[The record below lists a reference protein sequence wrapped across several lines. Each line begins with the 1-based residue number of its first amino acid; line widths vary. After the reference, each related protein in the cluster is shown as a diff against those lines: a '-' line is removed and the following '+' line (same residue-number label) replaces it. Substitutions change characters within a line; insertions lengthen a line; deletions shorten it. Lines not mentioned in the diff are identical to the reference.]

1 MWWSRKSI
9 DSNEVIKSSDN
20 NMNKNSNNNNNINN
34 NVQTNNDSEK
44 KKSGKFMRHILG
56 IFINIDTIDDNTTT
70 TIPIPR
76 PITIPSQSSSKPIS
90 LERKDGIST
99 GWFLGMSL
107 ASLSGGMLYG
117 VHTVVKRENSKLS
130 DVIKVHSTA
139 FSSAS
144 RALLYGTLLCWGTF
158 IGCGAIFISLTG
170 ITTFKELGE
179 SSRRNFQR
187 IDDTTK
193 QRQRIAA
200 EKKIMKVFTESQE
213 LDYWKKLYENFIKTN
228 NNNDKTNNG

>member
-1 MWWSRKSI
+1 MWWSKKSI
-9 DSNEVIKSSDN
+9 DANVKNEVVLSND
-20 NMNKNSNNNNNINN
+20 NSNNNNNNNDNN
-34 NVQTNNDSEK
+34 NTTNENEK
-44 KKSGKFMRHILG
+44 KKSGKFMRYFLST
-56 IFINIDTIDDNTTT
+56 FINIDELDKNTA
-70 TIPIPR
+70 TIPLQ
-76 PITIPSQSSSKPIS
+76 SQSQSKSSPPLSSPKTIS
-90 LERKDGIST
+90 LDKKGTIST

-117 VHTVVKRENSKLS
+117 VHTVVKKENSKLG

-139 FSSAS
+139 FSAAS
-144 RALLYGTLLCWGTF
+144 RALLYGTLLCCGGF
-158 IGCGAIFISLTG
+158 LGCGAIFISLTG

-200 EKKIMKVFTESQE
+200 EKKIMQVFTEAQE
-213 LDYWKKLYENFIKTN
+213 IDYWKKLYDKTFVKTDNNKTN
-228 NNNDKTNNG
+228 NN